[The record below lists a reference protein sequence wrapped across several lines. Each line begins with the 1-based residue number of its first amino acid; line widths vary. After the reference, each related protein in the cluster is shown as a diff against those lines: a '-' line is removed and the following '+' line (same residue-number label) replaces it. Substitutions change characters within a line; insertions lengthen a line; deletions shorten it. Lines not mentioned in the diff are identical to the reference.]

1 MKIADPETEVRL
13 ALVLGIA
20 GVLTACTLPI
30 VTLPIP
36 LLGLVL
42 AIRGRNTSRRTWAIA
57 AGALCIVALV
67 LNVLLML
74 VLSILSQLTP

>member
-1 MKIADPETEVRL
+1 MKIADREIEVRL

-20 GVLTACTLPI
+20 GVVGACHLPF

-36 LLGLVL
+36 ILGLVL

-57 AGALCIVALV
+57 AGVLCVVALV
-67 LNVLLML
+67 LNVLLLL
-74 VLSILSQLTP
+74 VLSILNQLTP